1 MRINW
6 PKFIALNMPI
16 VMRQKR
22 IFNFLR
28 VLLSDI
34 ENINAR
40 GEQWR
45 TKALQQASYNSSAI
59 MLERMVREQMGTAVE
74 IQPLDNSFYDFK
86 IVVVKVG
93 ENYSDARLR
102 ALIDMYKPADK
113 AYYIDNGAIEYKAS
127 YTDYECERVSDEM
140 TAAFTNYQCEQVY
153 VNLINTIS
161 LVVDQDEEGYT
172 ILYAISEYP
181 VSSPIVV
188 TLSYGLQLQFE
199 VGASRSD
206 SYSPNYGDLIDKWNI
221 EDIQPAQDEDYHYQP
236 GTIIQWRIQTTDI
249 SAR

>member
-1 MRINW
+1 
-6 PKFIALNMPI
+6 
-16 VMRQKR
+16 MRQKR

-34 ENINAR
+34 EDINAR

-86 IVVVKVG
+86 IVVVKVD

-153 VNLINTIS
+153 VNLTNTIS

-172 ILYAISEYP
+172 VLYAISEYP

-236 GTIIQWRIQTTDI
+236 GTIIQWRIQTMDI